1 MQTLYRR
8 LLKLLPKL
16 GMQVLDLGPGDAL
29 VSRRGGRTRLPVGQG
44 ADLLARRNSGYAV
57 TQVGEDTWVIARDR
71 PAGAK
76 AKAKAKSKPQAKV
89 PAQVQV
95 QAKAAGAWESV
106 RLGDTG
112 AHLLLDPQASAGDER
127 VFQLAAAEYLCA
139 HHVTALLD
147 KYEVNCVFD
156 VGANAGQYGSRL
168 RRLGYTGRIVSFEPT
183 SAAFAKLQ
191 KKAANDPDWWV
202 FNFGLGREDAT
213 LDIHVDWNSMNSLL
227 PPTDYGRGR
236 YKRFAKSNTEQIEI
250 RRLEAVME
258 EALDGL
264 ADPRPYLKMDTQGYD
279 LEVFGG
285 AGKRIDEFVG
295 MQSEVALLQLYE
307 GSPRMHEAVAVYEDS
322 GFEITGM
329 YPVTREPATGR
340 VVEFDC
346 VMMRATASGG

>member
-1 MQTLYRR
+1 MQTLFRR
-8 LLKLLPKL
+8 LLNLLPKL
-16 GMQVLDLGPGDAL
+16 GVQVIDLGPGDAL
-29 VSRRGGRTRLPVGQG
+29 VSRRGGRTQVPVGPG
-44 ADLLARRNSGYAV
+44 ADLLARRSGGYAV
-57 TQVGEDTWVIARDR
+57 TKVSEDAWVVARDR
-71 PAGAK
+71 PAGPR
-76 AKAKAKSKPQAKV
+76 AKSKSKPKW
-89 PAQVQV
+89 
-95 QAKAAGAWESV
+95 KSV
-106 RLGDTG
+106 AFGDTG
-112 AHLLLDPQASAGDER
+112 AHLLLEPRASTGEER
-127 VFQLAAAEYLCA
+127 PFQLAAAEYLCA

-156 VGANAGQYGSRL
+156 VGANAGQYGRRL
-168 RRLGYTGRIVSFEPT
+168 RRLGYKGRIVSFEPT
-183 SAAFAKLQ
+183 SEAFAKLQ
-191 KKAANDPDWWV
+191 KKAENDPDWWV
-202 FNFGLGREDAT
+202 YNFGLGREDAT

-250 RRLEAVME
+250 RRLEEVME

-279 LEVFGG
+279 LEVFAG

-307 GSPRMHEAVAVYEDS
+307 GSPRMHEAVEVYEGS

-346 VMMRATASGG
+346 VMMRAAAAVKEA